1 MTKFEF
7 YILIFVFG
15 AGFGAGTGY
24 MALVNGVV
32 AVATVKFLCYLY
44 KNIDNLYLFILSLI
58 PFILTV
64 LTISINGIKDNL
76 YLFILSLIP
85 FILIVKTVSPVT
97 YLVVWF
103 STACYV
109 LFILYAIFK
118 GKTSKDTKHMTATE
132 LYLELRDEAFKQ
144 KQQ

>member
-1 MTKFEF
+1 MGSLKAAHYFFIIKYRSKCVMTKFEF
-7 YILIFVFG
+7 YCLVFVFG
-15 AGFGAGTGY
+15 AGFGTGY

-44 KNIDNLYLFILSLI
+44 KNI
-58 PFILTV
+58 
-64 LTISINGIKDNL
+64 DNL

>member
-1 MTKFEF
+1 MSEKAMF
-7 YILIFVFG
+7 YCFIFAFG
-15 AGFGAGTGY
+15 SYFGTGY

-58 PFILTV
+58 PFVFL
-64 LTISINGIKDNL
+64 D
-76 YLFILSLIP
+76 
-85 FILIVKTVSPVT
+85 KTVSPVA

>member
-7 YILIFVFG
+7 YCLVFVFG
-15 AGFGAGTGY
+15 AGFGTGTGY

-44 KNIDNLYLFILSLI
+44 KNI
-58 PFILTV
+58 
-64 LTISINGIKDNL
+64 DNL

-118 GKTSKDTKHMTATE
+118 GKTSKVTKHMTATE
-132 LYLELRDEAFKQ
+132 LYLELRDEIYKQ